1 MQNALVSFLRRK
13 RSRQARLIFL
23 ACAPSFV
30 AAATSA
36 AAWGQITESSSNWSG
51 YSTVTSGG
59 NAFTDVSATF
69 VVPTVKAPSSGTA
82 YSSYWVGLDG
92 ATGESDPT
100 VEQCGIAANI
110 SAGQSSGT
118 YFGWIEFAPA
128 GEEEIEGLTISPGN
142 TIHTDVTYEPADS
155 SSGHYGYLFDVD
167 DETTGV
173 AFDEVEYTATS
184 DQRSTAEWIAE
195 ATSLEVRG
203 VIEVQPMAN
212 FGSVTLT
219 NCVAALNGGSDQ
231 SAESLDP
238 TGIEMNQG
246 SGVVAIPSN
255 VDSDGETFTD
265 YYASSLPD
273 LVWKDSTGNKLWD
286 FTSTNWNDGA
296 AATAYGDA
304 CPVTFNDSNGGNY
317 SVTLNTTV
325 NPASVTVSNSSGNYV
340 ISGAGSISGGGS
352 LSKSGSDTLTL
363 DTANNY
369 SGGTTVSAGK
379 LLVGAAGALPDG
391 SVNITGGT
399 VQLGAGTGLATIR
412 SLSVSG
418 SGTFDLNNNH
428 VIINF
433 SGQSDPI
440 ASITAYLKSGYNGGA
455 WNGPGIISSAAQ
467 NPTNGFRYGIGWA
480 DGSDGV
486 VANLSP
492 GQIELK
498 YTLLGDANLD
508 GFVSGT
514 DFSILAANF
523 GTAATNWDQG
533 NFLYSSSVNGSD
545 FSALAANFGQ
555 GDSGADV
562 QIAQADIAALD
573 SFAIANGL
581 PLSTID
587 AVPEPVAG
595 ALLLSAAAATLVTR
609 HRKKTKFNYPS
620 PIRKFEFRIYVLRS
634 IPRRIPRDNRP
645 LQKPIRS
652 RHLRLRRFHLL
663 PRRDHIRIPI
673 KLRLK
678 NLLLQR

>member
-1 MQNALVSFLRRK
+1 MSLESKTLRSVSFLRRK
-13 RSRQARLIFL
+13 RFRQTQLISL
-23 ACAPSFV
+23 ACAPILV
-30 AAATSA
+30 GAATSA
-36 AAWGQITESSSNWSG
+36 VARGQVEESSSNWSG
-51 YSTVTSGG
+51 YSTVTSFP

-92 ATGESDPT
+92 ATGNSDPT
-100 VEQCGIAANI
+100 VEQCGIAADI

-118 YFGWIEFAPA
+118 YFAWIEFAPA
-128 GEEEIEGLTISPGN
+128 GEEKIENFTISSGN
-142 TIHTDVTYEPADS
+142 TIHLDVTYEPS
-155 SSGHYGYLFDVD
+155 QSTSGHYGYLFDVD

-173 AFDEVEYTATS
+173 AFDQTEFTS
-184 DQRSTAEWIAE
+184 ANDQRSTAEWIAE
-195 ATSLEVRG
+195 ATSLDVHG
-203 VIEVQPMAN
+203 TIEVQPMAN
-212 FGSVTLT
+212 FGSVTFT
-219 NCVAALNGGSDQ
+219 NSVAALNGGSDQ
-231 SAESLDP
+231 SAESLGP

-273 LVWKDSTGNKLWD
+273 LVWKNTTGNKLWD
-286 FTSTNWNDGA
+286 LTSTNWNDGA

-325 NPASVTVSNSSGNYV
+325 NPASVTVSNSSGNYL
-340 ISGAGSISGGGS
+340 ISGTGSIAGGAS

-363 DTANNY
+363 DTANTFT
-369 SGGTTVSAGK
+369 GGTSVSAGK

-399 VQLGAGTGLATIR
+399 LQLGASTGLALINT
-412 SLSVSG
+412 LSISG
-418 SGTFDLNNNH
+418 GGTFDLNNNH
-428 VIINF
+428 LIINYT
-433 SGQSDPI
+433 GQSDPI
-440 ASITAYLKSGYNGGA
+440 TSIAEYLKSGFNGGS

-467 NPTNGFRYGIGWA
+467 TTTNGLRYGIGWA
-480 DGSDGV
+480 DGADGV
-486 VANLSP
+486 VTGLSS

-508 GFVSGT
+508 GIVNGS

-523 GTAATNWDQG
+523 GLGATNWDQG

-562 QIAQADIAALD
+562 QVTQADSAALD

-581 PLSTID
+581 PLPTFA
-587 AVPEPVAG
+587 AVPEPASCVLHSLATIS
-595 ALLLSAAAATLVTR
+595 LLTRRRRACPASA
-609 HRKKTKFNYPS
+609 
-620 PIRKFEFRIYVLRS
+620 
-634 IPRRIPRDNRP
+634 
-645 LQKPIRS
+645 
-652 RHLRLRRFHLL
+652 
-663 PRRDHIRIPI
+663 
-673 KLRLK
+673 
-678 NLLLQR
+678 